1 MKYCMRIHLCV
12 SALTDPNQAPCIDVP
27 LVIVKRQG
35 TAAYRIIYQHIYPF
49 GA

>member
-12 SALTDPNQAPCIDVP
+12 SALNDSNQAPCIVP